1 MNKKI
6 IFLSLAVVIIAFCTV
21 SFIFSD
27 KEENQQKVV
36 FIENNTVFESFQMKK
51 DYDKILEKDLMVESQ
66 RLDSLGNLLNRMNQD
81 TKIQGSV
88 LETAKGNYFAEKKVF
103 EEHFSKL
110 SKEYTSKVYER
121 LNTYIQEF
129 GQQNKYRMIVGAN
142 GQGNVMYVE
151 NSADV
156 TKELIAFINKE
167 YLDK

>member
-51 DYDKILEKDLMVESQ
+51 DYDKILEKDLMMESQ
-66 RLDSLGNLLNRMNQD
+66 KLDSLGNLVNGMSQD
-81 TKIQGSV
+81 PKVSGSM
-88 LETAKGNYFAEKKVF
+88 LEVKKAEYFAAKKVF
-103 EEHFSKL
+103 EENFSKL
-110 SKEYTSKVYER
+110 SKEYTSQVYER

-129 GQQNKYRMIVGAN
+129 GKQKNYRMIVGAN

-151 NSADV
+151 KSADV
-156 TKELIAFINKE
+156 TKELITYINKE